1 MSDASNSF
9 LPMALLNTH
18 FHRAT
23 VQSRGMQCIQC
34 GQMCVALQ
42 VSSTMAAALGFHCAW
57 KRFGFT
63 AYAVLPHMFNGHFV
77 WLLQVRA
84 CLVTLSASLSHAW
97 TYVNKYTKSSVF
109 LLQHKSCKPKKKW
122 RKKEKSRTTKH
133 ESTLRE
139 AMLHVVPNLE
149 RTVRYIIWL
158 GFCK

>member
-63 AYAVLPHMFNGHFV
+63 AYAVLPPMFNGHFV

-97 TYVNKYTKSSVF
+97 TYVNKYTVLCFSASAQI
-109 LLQHKSCKPKKKW
+109 LQAKKEVE
-122 RKKEKSRTTKH
+122 KKEKSRTTKH